1 MLNHRNNISS
11 SLPLRS
17 AGQEAVNLPIKKW
30 RVNRN
35 LRDLESLTPPQSGHY
50 CSQAETENTHVGRAE
65 FYYKFTYIYWNVY
78 SPYFPL
84 SRNIF
89 HLLTFPNH
97 RKIKKKK
104 NKQNKNLL
112 SYWAYWAVY
121 QKGGVFIW
129 LRDWVKFSSSNLR
142 AILLSLC
149 KYREREHLRQRGK
162 PGNDHHHH
170 QQKGWT
176 RGGVYLIFPIL

>member
-1 MLNHRNNISS
+1 MLNYRNNISS

-17 AGQEAVNLPIKKW
+17 AGQEAVNLPIKKC
-30 RVNRN
+30 RVNRD
-35 LRDLESLTPPQSGHY
+35 LRDLEYLTPPQSGHY
-50 CSQAETENTHVGRAE
+50 CSQTGTENTYVGRAE

-97 RKIKKKK
+97 RKIKKT
-104 NKQNKNLL
+104 KQKSSQLL
-112 SYWAYWAVY
+112 GLLGFVPERWCVHLLT
-121 QKGGVFIW
+121 G
-129 LRDWVKFSSSNLR
+129 WVKFSSSHLR

-149 KYREREHLRQRGK
+149 KYREREK
-162 PGNDHHHH
+162 SGNAH
-170 QQKGWT
+170 QFTTSERAGQGM
-176 RGGVYLIFPIL
+176 VYT